1 MTIRFHRVAL
11 VVGCT
16 VLFLALNGTAF
27 AQFKAGMN
35 LATEKPLDAH
45 RAA

>member
-27 AQFKAGMN
+27 AQFKPGMN
-35 LATEKPLDAH
+35 LADRETG
-45 RAA
+45 